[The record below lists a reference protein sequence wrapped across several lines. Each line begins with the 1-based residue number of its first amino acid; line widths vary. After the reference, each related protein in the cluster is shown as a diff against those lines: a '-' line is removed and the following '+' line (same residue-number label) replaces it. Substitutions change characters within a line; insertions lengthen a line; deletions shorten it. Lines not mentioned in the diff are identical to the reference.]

1 MMKKYNGE
9 SMRVTRTY
17 KVGNTQYVDLRNQAG
32 EDFES
37 IPVEDLG
44 KKKVTKEK
52 VVVKKRVPRVRFAKG
67 DEEYIFWLDSTEYE
81 KFVADNKLN
90 KVMIQNCLKGVVKT
104 HKGYKISEVK

>member
-1 MMKKYNGE
+1 MQKMYNGE
-9 SMRVTRTY
+9 MMRVLRSFTFN
-17 KVGNTQYVDLRNQAG
+17 GEQYVDLRNQAG

-44 KKKVTKEK
+44 KKKAIKK
-52 VVVKKRVPRVRFAKG
+52 KAVVEKRVPRIRFSKG
-67 DEEYIFWLDSTEYE
+67 DEEYSFWLDSNEYE

-90 KVMIQNCLKGVVKT
+90 KAMIQNCLEGVVKT

>member
-1 MMKKYNGE
+1 MMKEYNGE

-44 KKKVTKEK
+44 KKKV
-52 VVVKKRVPRVRFAKG
+52 VVEKRVPRVRFAKG
-67 DEEYIFWLDSTEYE
+67 DEEYIFWLNSTEYE

>member
-1 MMKKYNGE
+1 MMKEYNGE

-52 VVVKKRVPRVRFAKG
+52 VVVEKRVPRVRFAKG

>member
-44 KKKVTKEK
+44 KKKV
-52 VVVKKRVPRVRFAKG
+52 VVEKRVPRVRFAKG
-67 DEEYIFWLDSTEYE
+67 DEEYIFWLNSTEYE

>member
-52 VVVKKRVPRVRFAKG
+52 VVVEKRVPRVRFAKG

>member
-1 MMKKYNGE
+1 MMKEYNGE
-9 SMRVTRTY
+9 SMRVIRTY
-17 KVGNTQYVDLRNQAG
+17 KVDNTQYVDLRNQAG

-44 KKKVTKEK
+44 KKKA
-52 VVVKKRVPRVRFAKG
+52 VVEKRVPRIRFSKG
-67 DEEYIFWLDSTEYE
+67 DEEYIFWLDSNEYE

-90 KVMIQNCLKGVVKT
+90 KAMIQNCLEGVVKT

>member
-1 MMKKYNGE
+1 MLKEYNGE

-17 KVGNTQYVDLRNQAG
+17 KVDNTQYVDLRNQAG

-52 VVVKKRVPRVRFAKG
+52 VVVEKRVPRVRFAKG

>member
-1 MMKKYNGE
+1 MMKEYNGE

-37 IPVEDLG
+37 IPVVDLG

-52 VVVKKRVPRVRFAKG
+52 VVVEKRVPRVRFAKD
-67 DEEYIFWLDSTEYE
+67 DEEYIFSLDSNEYK
-81 KFVADNKLN
+81 KFILDNKLN
-90 KVMIQNCLKGVVKT
+90 KAMIQNCLEGVVKT

>member
-1 MMKKYNGE
+1 MMKEYNGE

-52 VVVKKRVPRVRFAKG
+52 VVVEKRVPRVRFAKG

-81 KFVADNKLN
+81 KFVTDNKLN

>member
-1 MMKKYNGE
+1 MMKEYNGE

-52 VVVKKRVPRVRFAKG
+52 VVVEKRVPRVRFAKG
-67 DEEYIFWLDSTEYE
+67 DEEYIFWLNSTEYE

>member
-44 KKKVTKEK
+44 KKKV
-52 VVVKKRVPRVRFAKG
+52 VVEKRVPRVRFAKG
-67 DEEYIFWLDSTEYE
+67 DEEYIFWLNSTEYE

-104 HKGYKISEVK
+104 HKGYKISEVE

>member
-1 MMKKYNGE
+1 MMKEYNGE
-9 SMRVTRTY
+9 FMRVTRTY

-44 KKKVTKEK
+44 KKKATKEK
-52 VVVKKRVPRVRFAKG
+52 IVVEKRVPRVRFAKG
-67 DEEYIFWLDSTEYE
+67 DEEYIFWLDSNEYK
-81 KFVADNKLN
+81 KFIIDNKLN
-90 KVMIQNCLKGVVKT
+90 KAMIQNCLEGVVKT

>member
-1 MMKKYNGE
+1 MQKMYNGE
-9 SMRVTRTY
+9 MMRVLRLFTFN
-17 KVGNTQYVDLRNQAG
+17 GEQYVDLRNQAG

-52 VVVKKRVPRVRFAKG
+52 VVVEKRVPRVRFAKG

>member
-1 MMKKYNGE
+1 MMKEYNGE

-44 KKKVTKEK
+44 KKKAVI
-52 VVVKKRVPRVRFAKG
+52 KKRVPRIRFSKG
-67 DEEYIFWLDSTEYE
+67 NEEYIFWLDSTEYE

>member
-1 MMKKYNGE
+1 MMKEYNGE

-52 VVVKKRVPRVRFAKG
+52 VVVEKRVPRIRFSKG
-67 DEEYIFWLDSTEYE
+67 NEEYIFWLDSNEYK

-90 KVMIQNCLKGVVKT
+90 KAMIQNCLEGVVKT

>member
-1 MMKKYNGE
+1 MLKEYNGE

-37 IPVEDLG
+37 IPVENLG
-44 KKKVTKEK
+44 KKKTIKKK
-52 VVVKKRVPRVRFAKG
+52 VVVEKRVPRVRFAKG
-67 DEEYIFWLDSTEYE
+67 DEEYIFWLDSNEYE
-81 KFVADNKLN
+81 KFIIDNKLN
-90 KVMIQNCLKGVVKT
+90 KAMIQNCLEGVVKT

>member
-1 MMKKYNGE
+1 MMKEYNGE

-44 KKKVTKEK
+44 KKKAVI
-52 VVVKKRVPRVRFAKG
+52 KKRVPRVRFAKG

>member
-1 MMKKYNGE
+1 MQKMYNGE
-9 SMRVTRTY
+9 MMRVLRLFTFN
-17 KVGNTQYVDLRNQAG
+17 GEQYVDLRNQAG

-44 KKKVTKEK
+44 KKKV
-52 VVVKKRVPRVRFAKG
+52 VVEKRVPRVRFAKG
-67 DEEYIFWLDSTEYE
+67 DEKYIFWLNSTEYE

>member
-1 MMKKYNGE
+1 MMKEYNGE

-32 EDFES
+32 EDLEG

-44 KKKVTKEK
+44 KKKVTKK
-52 VVVKKRVPRVRFAKG
+52 KTVVEKRVPRVRFAKD
-67 DEEYIFWLDSTEYE
+67 DEEYIFWLDSNEYE

-90 KVMIQNCLKGVVKT
+90 KAMIQNCLKGVVKT